1 MSFRIHAAPAASA
14 PACIIRVKHH
24 QLPKE
29 RAMAQLEA
37 EIEYEDE
44 YEDELEQKAAPQPAA
59 IPDHKPAPVQH
70 QPHAPLPPVIAQPQV
85 QPVPEDETFK
95 LRRKRR
101 V

>member
-1 MSFRIHAAPAASA
+1 MSFRIHAAPAAPSV
-14 PACIIRVKHH
+14 PCIIGVKHH

-44 YEDELEQKAAPQPAA
+44 YEDEVEHKAAPQPAA
-59 IPDHKPAPVQH
+59 IPDHRPAPVQ
-70 QPHAPLPPVIAQPQV
+70 APLPPVINAPAQPQE
-85 QPVPEDETFK
+85 QSQDETFK